1 MKCPFCGHAEQ
12 KVLDSRVARGGHAV
26 RRRRECEKCTRRFTT
41 FEESERPQVILIK
54 RDGSREE
61 FSRKKLISGLLIAC
75 RKRPVPFDRL
85 QECAEAIERELLDQD
100 DLEVR
105 SAVVGKMALE
115 KLLKIDAVA
124 YVRFASVYEQF
135 ETPGEFAR
143 LVASLPASS
152 ALTNRGM

>member
-61 FSRKKLISGLLIAC
+61 FNRQKLISGLLIAC

-85 QECAEAIERELLDQD
+85 QQCAEAIERELLDHD

-105 SAVVGKMALE
+105 STVVGKMAME
-115 KLLKIDAVA
+115 RLLKIDAVA

-135 ETPGEFAR
+135 ESPGEFAR
-143 LVASLPASS
+143 IVDSIQSGASA
-152 ALTNRGM
+152 ANRGR